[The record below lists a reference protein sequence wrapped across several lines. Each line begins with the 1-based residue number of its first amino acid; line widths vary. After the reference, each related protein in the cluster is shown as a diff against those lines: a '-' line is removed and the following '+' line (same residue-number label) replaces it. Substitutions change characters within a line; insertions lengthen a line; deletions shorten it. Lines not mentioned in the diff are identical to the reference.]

1 MITVASWAE
10 TIAAVAKQVRM
21 ERKRMMSRHEDGV
34 YERENG
40 YVSLEGRDVTFYSP
54 GKTEMS
60 KKFDG
65 QPRITS

>member
-1 MITVASWAE
+1 MINVASWAV
-10 TIAAVAKQVRM
+10 TTVAVAKQVRM

-40 YVSLEGRDVTFYSP
+40 SVSLEGRDGTFYSR
-54 GKTEMS
+54 GKTDMLT
-60 KKFDG
+60 KFDG